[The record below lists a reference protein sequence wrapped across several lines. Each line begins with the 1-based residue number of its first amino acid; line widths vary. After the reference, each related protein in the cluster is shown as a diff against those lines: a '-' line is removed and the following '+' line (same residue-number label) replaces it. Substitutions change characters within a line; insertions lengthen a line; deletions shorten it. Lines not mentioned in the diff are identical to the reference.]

1 PSSARSSRRRRR
13 GPACSPWRNWSDR
26 STRDLLTFLV
36 GNLRSRPFLFLA
48 TYRSDAL
55 VPGHALHGWLAE
67 LVRSAG
73 AELLELRRLT
83 RPEVADQ
90 IESILG
96 APARPEVL
104 DAIWER
110 SEGNAFF
117 AEELLAAMVAG
128 QFELPP
134 TLRQVLV
141 ARIGALSPAATQVLA
156 MVAAAG
162 SPVRHELLAAMGTL
176 PEGALLQA
184 IRECVDRQVLLVDS
198 RGGGYAFRH
207 NLLRDAVEDQL
218 LPAELAAL
226 HRAC

>member
-1 PSSARSSRRRRR
+1 MVGRAEELQRLGQALERAAA
-13 GPACSPWRNWSDR
+13 GHGGAVVLTVEDLHWSDR

-117 AEELLAAMVAG
+117 A
-128 QFELPP
+128 
-134 TLRQVLV
+134 
-141 ARIGALSPAATQVLA
+141 
-156 MVAAAG
+156 
-162 SPVRHELLAAMGTL
+162 
-176 PEGALLQA
+176 
-184 IRECVDRQVLLVDS
+184 
-198 RGGGYAFRH
+198 
-207 NLLRDAVEDQL
+207 
-218 LPAELAAL
+218 
-226 HRAC
+226 